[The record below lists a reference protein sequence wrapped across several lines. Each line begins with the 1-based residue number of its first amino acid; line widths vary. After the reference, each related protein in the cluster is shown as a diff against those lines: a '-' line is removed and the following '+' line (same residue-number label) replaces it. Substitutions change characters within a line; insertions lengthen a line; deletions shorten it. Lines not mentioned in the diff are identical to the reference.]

1 MNGKEKQK
9 YLLQYNRV
17 NRKFEASFQPKIKKA
32 LDGVVSSLIDD
43 LRSKGIRQAH
53 ADLSQTILN
62 QQLQKPLLAMYKEV
76 GLFHGKQ
83 TNRRLKAEVGLKA
96 LGQNE
101 QWMADIIRILRETL
115 LEYATFGVSQTLR
128 NHLLLVLSDGIQNE
142 LTVDEL
148 VKILQTDTFTRMQA
162 ERIVRTEVGRAA
174 NTGVAV
180 ASESFGFEMS
190 KEWFAFRDQRTRGV
204 NRKDKKDH
212 YHMDGQTVDFQ
223 ADFIDPRS
231 GERIAYPMAPKGS
244 AAMVINC
251 RCTWAATPK
260 RDANGRLIR
269 KEKYDFQV
277 KADKTE
283 EVVIDIDKLKT
294 DITEAITETISQD
307 KIQIE
312 QLVKSEVAK
321 LDVRSEIEAIKEAVK
336 SDVVDAVNQATNEL
350 QTSFHAF
357 NRVNDAAIGQ
367 KTAEIGQRVVELNEV
382 VKAIDVQPIVEVN
395 TDSAEVISEIRDMR
409 TDLVAGFMDL
419 KMAIN
424 EKGDFEIL
432 FERDANGFLKS
443 PIKVIRK

>member
-1 MNGKEKQK
+1 MNGTEKNK
-9 YLLQYNRV
+9 YLLQYHRANRRFEV
-17 NRKFEASFQPKIKKA
+17 KFRPKIKKA

-43 LRSKGIRQAH
+43 LRNRGVRSAQ
-53 ADLSQTILN
+53 ADLSETVLN
-62 QQLQKPLLAMYKEV
+62 EQLQKPLLEMYKEV

-83 TNRRLKAEVGLKA
+83 TNRRLKAEVGTKA

-101 QWMADIIRILRETL
+101 QWMADIIRILRATL

-128 NHLLLVLSDGIQNE
+128 DHLLLVLSDAIQSE
-142 LTVDEL
+142 LTVDEI
-148 VKILQTDTFTRMQA
+148 VKILEKDTFTRMQA

-180 ASESFGFEMS
+180 ASESFGYEMQ

-269 KEKYDFQV
+269 KEHYEYKV

-283 EVVIDIDKLKT
+283 EVQIDIDKLKT
-294 DITEAITETISQD
+294 EIAEAITETINKD
-307 KIQIE
+307 KVQIE
-312 QLVKSEVAK
+312 QMVKTEVAK
-321 LDVRSEIEAIKEAVK
+321 LDVRSEIESVKEVVK
-336 SDVVDAVNQATNEL
+336 SEVVNAVNEATNAL
-350 QTSFHAF
+350 QSSFYAF
-357 NRVNDAAIGQ
+357 NRVNDATIGQ
-367 KTAEIGQRVVELNEV
+367 KTNEIGEKVAELNEV
-382 VKAIDVQPIVEVN
+382 VKAIDVQPMVEVN

-424 EKGDFEIL
+424 EKGDFEIQ

>member
-1 MNGKEKQK
+1 MNGKEKDK
-9 YLLQYNRV
+9 YLLQYHRV
-17 NRKFEASFQPKIKKA
+17 NRRFEAKFRPKIEKA

-43 LRSKGIRQAH
+43 LKSRGIKMAE

-83 TNRRLKAEVGLKA
+83 TSRRLKAEVGQKA
-96 LGQNE
+96 LGQND
-101 QWMADIIRILRETL
+101 QWVADIIRILRETL
-115 LEYATFGVSQTLR
+115 LEFATFGVSQTLR
-128 NHLLLVLSDGIQNE
+128 DHLLLVLADGIKRE

-148 VKILQTDTFTRMQA
+148 VRVIEKDTFTRMQA

-180 ASESFGFEMS
+180 ASESFGFVMV
-190 KEWFAFRDQRTRGV
+190 KEWFAFRDQRTRGTKP
-204 NRKDKKDH
+204 KDKKDH
-212 YHMDGQTVDFQ
+212 LHMDGQVVDFVD
-223 ADFIDPRS
+223 DFRDPRS

-269 KEKYDFQV
+269 KSEQRFEIKE
-277 KADKTE
+277 DKPE
-283 EVVIDIDKLKT
+283 EVTIDYDKIKT
-294 DITEAITETISQD
+294 DITEAITESINQD
-307 KIQIE
+307 KVQIE
-312 QLVKSEVAK
+312 QLVKTEVAK
-321 LDVRSEIEAIKEAVK
+321 LNMKSDIESIKQSIK
-336 SDVVDAVNQATNEL
+336 SDVLTAVTDSTNAL
-350 QTSFHAF
+350 QSSFYAF

-367 KTAEIGQRVVELNEV
+367 KTIELNDRMDQLNDI
-382 VKAIDVQPIVEVN
+382 VKAIDVQPVVEVN
-395 TDSAEVISEIRDMR
+395 TDSAEVIGEIRDMR

-424 EKGDFEIL
+424 EKGDFEIQ
-432 FERDANGFLKS
+432 FERDADGFLKS
-443 PIKVIRK
+443 PIKVVRK